1 MNQAYQNNQNNQNF
15 AQPQQPQNIPTTQ
28 KYGDIIDQLPSD
40 KTQPSHDEIRIV
52 DSLFKKKKGVFDKIL
67 SETKDVLVI
76 GILFVIFSIPQIDEL
91 IKKVIKITQTSPYIL
106 ILIKS
111 VIFMLCYFI
120 LKYFYLS
127 RK

>member
-1 MNQAYQNNQNNQNF
+1 MNQVYQNNQNF